1 MLTRWDPFSE
11 MVRLHDEL
19 ARRGSERS
27 GFVPA
32 VDILERE
39 GGFELHA
46 ELPGLRPEEVDVDVE
61 KNVLTIRGERKHDD
75 VEEGEGYRRIERHFG
90 SFTRSFNLP
99 QTVDAEAIEAKL
111 EHGVLTVRLPKQ
123 EAPGSRKVKIQA

>member
-1 MLTRWDPFSE
+1 MLTRWDPFNE

-19 ARRGSERS
+19 ARRGSERA

-39 GGFELHA
+39 DGFELHA
-46 ELPGLRPEEVDVDVE
+46 ELPGLKPDEVDVDVD
-61 KNVLTIRGERKHDD
+61 KNVLTIRGERKHED
-75 VEEGEGYRRIERHFG
+75 VQEGSGYRRVERTFG
-90 SFTRSFNLP
+90 AFARSFTLP

-123 EAPGSRKVKIQA
+123 DAQGARKVKVQA